1 MAYGSKQSTVPS
13 NVSYTSK
20 DFATIK
26 ADLIEYTKAY
36 FPDTYKDFNETS
48 PGMMLIELASY
59 VGDVLSYYIDYNY
72 KESLLTTATERKN
85 VIRLAEFLGYKTTP
99 ITPSIVRLK
108 VTADVAADGDG
119 NVDTSAAIIQ
129 NPIRSGLQIQ
139 SNDNSELIFETL
151 GEVDFGITYPGTP
164 DDEAIEF
171 DSNGIA
177 TNYRLTRF
185 VEAISGETKTKTFN
199 VTSPTKFLELDL
211 GVNNVVEILDVRDS
225 SNAKYHEVQYLAQDR
240 ILKEIYYEDDPNRVT
255 AYDQGL
261 LSGNQEL
268 GGGTVDV
275 SVPYTLE
282 YIKTNKKFV
291 KKVDPISNNT
301 KLQFGN
307 GVYKFNISG
316 SSSAGLFSTIEQ
328 QGMSTSGVPSTV
340 INAALNNLT
349 SNNSLN
355 LGETPANTIVTVTYR
370 VGGGANSNAQAGELT
385 NIINS
390 SEDIVVTNEQP
401 ASGGTDGETITV
413 IKENAKTFFAS
424 QLRCVTREDYQ
435 ARILNLPA
443 KFGNIAK
450 ASVARLND
458 ISGLKIY
465 TLSYDRRR
473 RLTKTPLVVLNNL
486 RMYLEQFRMIND
498 ALDFGVDL
506 NNVDPSDS
514 DYDGTKIHSGYKIN
528 FGVYFEVNADRRFNP
543 TDVKLTVVDCIKEF
557 FIIDKMQFSQAIN
570 INDLKYEILGKDGVI
585 GIRKLQLF
593 QDTENIEE
601 FNASGNNRRVLAR
614 VNATGDTLPVG
625 TDGYGFQYDFQSA
638 TVNDIV
644 RPSKT
649 PSVFE
654 LRDHNNDIY
663 GRVI

>member
-211 GVNNVVEILDVRDS
+211 GVNDVVEILDVRDS

-261 LSGNQEL
+261 LGGNQVS
-268 GGGTVDV
+268 VDV

-401 ASGGTDGETITV
+401 ASGGTDGETITE

-506 NNVDPSDS
+506 NNVDPSNS

-663 GRVI
+663 GREI

>member
-1 MAYGSKQSTVPS
+1 MAYTDKTISPS
-13 NVSYTSK
+13 NINYTSK
-20 DFATIK
+20 DFSTIK
-26 ADLIEYTKAY
+26 ADLVEYTKAY

-85 VIRLAEFLGYKTTP
+85 VLRLAEFLGYKTTP
-99 ITPSIVRLK
+99 TTPSVVRLE
-108 VTADVAADGDG
+108 VTTDINATEGLPNYNSLG
-119 NVDTSAAIIQ
+119 SLLT
-129 NPIRSGLQIQ
+129 PIDSGLQVA
-139 SNDNSELIFETL
+139 SSENSETIFETI
-151 GEVDFGITYPGTP
+151 GEIDFTISGSPDTPQIITRTN
-164 DDEAIEF
+164 D
-171 DSNGIA
+171 GIA
-177 TNYRLTRF
+177 SSFRLTRY
-185 VEAISGETKTKTFN
+185 VNAVSGVTKTKTFTI
-199 VTSPTKFLELDL
+199 TSPTKFLEIDL
-211 GVNNVVEILDVRDS
+211 GTKNVVEILDVKDS
-225 SNAKYHEVQYLAQDR
+225 SGAKYYEVDYLAQDR
-240 ILKEIYYEDDPNRVT
+240 ILKETHYNEITDVDDSRYRNSG
-255 AYDQGL
+255 YDQGL
-261 LSGNQEL
+261 V
-268 GGGTVDV
+268 GGQYSVDV
-275 SVPYTLE
+275 SVPYVLE

-291 KKVDPISNNT
+291 RKVDPETNNT

-307 GVYKFNISG
+307 GLYKFNISG

-401 ASGGTDGETITV
+401 ASGGTDGETITE

-506 NNVDPSDS
+506 NNVDPSNS

-625 TDGYGFQYDFQSA
+625 IDGYGFQYDFQSA

>member
-108 VTADVAADGDG
+108 VTADVVADGDG

-211 GVNNVVEILDVRDS
+211 GVNDVVEILDVRDS

-261 LSGNQEL
+261 LGGNQVS
-268 GGGTVDV
+268 VDV

-401 ASGGTDGETITV
+401 ASGGTDGETITE

-506 NNVDPSDS
+506 NNVDPSNS

-625 TDGYGFQYDFQSA
+625 IDGYGFQYDFQSA

>member
-211 GVNNVVEILDVRDS
+211 GVNDVVEILDVRDS

-261 LSGNQEL
+261 LGGNQVS
-268 GGGTVDV
+268 VDV

-401 ASGGTDGETITV
+401 ASGGTDGETITE

-506 NNVDPSDS
+506 NNVDPSNS

-585 GIRKLQLF
+585 GIRILQLF

-625 TDGYGFQYDFQSA
+625 IDGYGFQYDFQSA